1 LPLLNDRAAGHL
13 SPNGNLDARQPAHA
27 RGYPA
32 DMSTRQRTFLI
43 RPIRPEEY
51 GPLGELTVAAY
62 HSVGHREAYDRQLR
76 DVARRAETSCV
87 LVAVGLGDE
96 LLGGVT
102 YVRGPDDPYSEELAE
117 GEAGMRMLAVDPV
130 RQRRGVGRALTQACL
145 DRAREAGRGRL
156 VLHTG
161 AWMPAAI
168 RLYERIGFVRLPEV
182 DFTPAP
188 GIDLIGYAFN
198 LTPLEDAEDAEA
210 APSR

>member
-1 LPLLNDRAAGHL
+1 MITPL
-13 SPNGNLDARQPAHA
+13 
-27 RGYPA
+27 
-32 DMSTRQRTFLI
+32 TTFLI
-43 RPIRPEEY
+43 RPARPEEY

-62 HSVGHREAYDRQLR
+62 HSIPDVTSNQDVYDRQLR
-76 DVARRAETSCV
+76 DVATRAEVSCV

-130 RQRRGVGRALTQACL
+130 CRGRGIGRALTQACL
-145 DRAREAGRGRL
+145 DRAREAGRERL

-168 RLYERIGFVRLPEV
+168 RLYERIGFVRVPEI

-188 GIDLIGYAFN
+188 GIDLIGYVFN
-198 LTPLEDAEDAEA
+198 LTALEGAIRRALRPTPGA
-210 APSR
+210 R

>member
-1 LPLLNDRAAGHL
+1 MR
-13 SPNGNLDARQPAHA
+13 
-27 RGYPA
+27 
-32 DMSTRQRTFLI
+32 TRQRTFLI
-43 RPIRPEEY
+43 RPVRPEEY

-62 HSVGHREAYDRQLR
+62 HSDPDVGDNQEAYDRRLR
-76 DVARRAETSCV
+76 DVATRAEVSCV
-87 LVAVGLGDE
+87 LVAVGLAGE

-117 GEAGMRMLAVDPV
+117 GEAGMRMLAVDRV
-130 RQRRGVGRALTQACL
+130 CRGRGIGRALTQACL
-145 DRAREAGRGRL
+145 DRARDAGRGRL

-168 RLYERIGFVRLPEV
+168 RLYERIGFVRVPEI

-198 LTPLEDAEDAEA
+198 LTPLQGAIRRALLPEPGA
-210 APSR
+210 R